1 MPVKFRELQKE
12 LGMSAVDLHD
22 FRKEVMGE
30 EGFYREK
37 NGGAWFTDSG
47 AEKLR
52 LAHEA
57 PLAVP
62 KQYKAFVVRRAPN
75 IRWVYAKAPDA
86 EMGVVP
92 VLCGTKLAQRV
103 IGKTI
108 TVDIIRDALGGVT
121 YRHADLGFN

>member
-12 LGMSAVDLHD
+12 LGMSTVDLHD

-37 NGGAWFTDSG
+37 NGSAWFTDSG

-52 LAHEA
+52 LHHEV
-57 PLAVP
+57 PLAFP
-62 KQYKAFVVRRAPN
+62 KQYNAYVVRRAPN

-92 VLCGTKLAQRV
+92 VLCGARLAQRV
-103 IGKTI
+103 VGKTI
-108 TVDIIRDALGGVT
+108 PVDIIKDAFGGVT
-121 YRHADLGFN
+121 YRHADLGFK